1 MQEIVGVVKALSG
14 VTRLRVL
21 KLLQSGP
28 MTVAELQ
35 RALELR
41 RQTISYHLQV
51 LQQGGLVVSHV
62 EDGRT
67 VYAVATPAVA
77 DEDGKFER
85 FLVHALEDVC

>member
-1 MQEIVGVVKALSG
+1 MQEVVGVVKALSAD
-14 VTRLRVL
+14 TRLRVL

-35 RALELR
+35 QALELR
-41 RQTISYHLQV
+41 RQTVSYHLQV
-51 LQQGGLVVSHV
+51 LQQGGLVVSRL

-67 VYAVATPAVA
+67 VYSSATPSVA
-77 DEDGKFER
+77 DEGGKFER